1 MFFFADFFV
10 VKVLV
15 RARDEAKI
23 PYILAHA
30 TRTTRT
36 SNGNNFCISGPA
48 PTWKMPQSFVKSS
61 GAPSKA
67 VAWQHPPV
75 GSPSLHA
82 ASVAVAFE
90 CRSRPHARS
99 EAGCSP
105 AQHHGGKNIGH
116 HVGCVPNMI
125 LSKCSP
131 DWGFSFKETEKKLG
145 KKHEASVLNIKT
157 LKFLD
162 TKRCSPWQTKNKKI
176 QTQWQNENQDNGT
189 AVSRPPDRDRCR
201 LRTGLWKCETLEA
214 GHGKTVKFLWAGRW
228 WPETLPIAIGKI
240 GSFEAGTG
248 CWTLFGW
255 FEASSMPCGLVVSRK
270 GSFPRWLCRY
280 RRCFRSHAPC
290 SRFSWSAMPWPRTK
304 TDQKRGSQSPNFEPT
319 AKTTSSANHR
329 KSPFRPPGQKAWQ
342 TCPRCATATPCLA
355 KPRALGTNAASP
367 EARPDATSA
376 LKQGISNRNNRRN
389 IYVNQIGKVLC
400 RRNTT
405 YLLTL
410 FMDLVAR
417 LQLLWV
423 ILSCASG
430 TWCSSKTRW
439 WF

>member
-1 MFFFADFFV
+1 
-10 VKVLV
+10 
-15 RARDEAKI
+15 
-23 PYILAHA
+23 
-30 TRTTRT
+30 
-36 SNGNNFCISGPA
+36 
-48 PTWKMPQSFVKSS
+48 MPQSFVKSS

-145 KKHEASVLNIKT
+145 KNMKPQYWTSKLSSFLIQSVAAHGKPKTKKYRPSGRMRIRTTVQLWVGLQTETGQMSTQDRLVEMWNTRGWTWEDCEISLGWKMVTGNVTYSYWKNWFVWSRKWVLDIVWVIWSVLNAMWSCGFK
-157 LKFLD
+157 
-162 TKRCSPWQTKNKKI
+162 KR
-176 QTQWQNENQDNGT
+176 
-189 AVSRPPDRDRCR
+189 
-201 LRTGLWKCETLEA
+201 
-214 GHGKTVKFLWAGRW
+214 
-228 WPETLPIAIGKI
+228 
-240 GSFEAGTG
+240 
-248 CWTLFGW
+248 
-255 FEASSMPCGLVVSRK
+255 
-270 GSFPRWLCRY
+270 SFPRWLCRY

-290 SRFSWSAMPWPRTK
+290 SRFSWSAMLWPRTK
-304 TDQKRGSQSPNFEPT
+304 TDQKGGSQSPNFEPT

-410 FMDLVAR
+410 FMDLVAS

-423 ILSCASG
+423 ILSCVYG